1 LINSEDVYMSEMIE
15 MIQTDAEERMDK
27 SVKAL
32 KEDFIKIRSGRAH
45 TSLLEHINVPY
56 YGTDTPINQTANIT
70 ILDPRTI
77 GVAPYEKNMASIVEK
92 AIRNSDLGLNPTN
105 VGNLLRVPL
114 PPMTEERRRDLVKVV
129 RHDAEKARVAIRNI
143 RRDGNHDLKELM
155 NDKEI
160 SKDEEHHGE
169 EIIQKLT
176 NKMIAQVDSV
186 LQEKEAELMEV

>member
-1 LINSEDVYMSEMIE
+1 
-15 MIQTDAEERMDK
+15 
-27 SVKAL
+27 
-32 KEDFIKIRSGRAH
+32 
-45 TSLLEHINVPY
+45 
-56 YGTDTPINQTANIT
+56 
-70 ILDPRTI
+70 
-77 GVAPYEKNMASIVEK
+77 
-92 AIRNSDLGLNPTN
+92 
-105 VGNLLRVPL
+105 
-114 PPMTEERRRDLVKVV
+114 MTEERRRDLVKVV

>member
-1 LINSEDVYMSEMIE
+1 MSEMIE